1 MYILN
6 LQINELI
13 YFISAT
19 SVMEKVR
26 GISKVK
32 TSEKLLAFN
41 NVYVYIWFVSHVLEK
56 KNH

>member
-41 NVYVYIWFVSHVLEK
+41 NVYVYI
-56 KNH
+56 